1 MPVADDS
8 AAAHPL
14 RFSGRMLF
22 FSELESDF
30 RYQRMEVGS
39 LGKLVGRLIV
49 LFYSTALHQIACAYA
64 RLSDR
69 PWATLWKVSPE
80 RRLPAPNRRL
90 IRSMMGRDRLLPPV
104 M

>member
-1 MPVADDS
+1 
-8 AAAHPL
+8 
-14 RFSGRMLF
+14 MLF

-39 LGKLVGRLIV
+39 LGELVGRLIV
-49 LFYSTALHQIACAYA
+49 LFYSTALHQIAYTYA

-80 RRLPAPNRRL
+80 RRLPTPNRRL

>member
-1 MPVADDS
+1 
-8 AAAHPL
+8 
-14 RFSGRMLF
+14 MLF

-39 LGKLVGRLIV
+39 LGKLAGWGVVV
-49 LFYSTALHQIACAYA
+49 LCYSTALHQITCAYA